1 MHPGPA
7 GSTASR
13 EPALP
18 NVDCNICFSSGEL
31 REQVGAEVLA
41 KDERNIREKSHF
53 TCPSPALLLC
63 CFNQLVTILV
73 GF

>member
-41 KDERNIREKSHF
+41 KDERNIMGNF
-53 TCPSPALLLC
+53 TP
-63 CFNQLVTILV
+63 LVHLHPCYVVSIN
-73 GF
+73 